1 MEYPM
6 KVNLTRYVLI
16 FAFASMIL
24 CTSTIPAAW
33 AGEAEEFVA
42 KLKNHYQKTQPITAF
57 SMTHNYLYLGNNAA
71 FSAWDYQAPNRYT
84 AFKVTE
90 FDFEQEHYFENVI
103 HNYSGGRKLDEVHF
117 QNDTDSFRYAKNGVP
132 YGKRVVRQNMDVYKG
147 FKDLIVINVD
157 FFAVRPLLEETN
169 TKETIK
175 LHQDKIS
182 GKTTLIHKPADDK
195 FVEYVFGGSPIR
207 LLSLNNKSMRRI
219 YFYDDY
225 QTTNGIT
232 FARSI
237 VQYTNGDMTPTFI
250 KRIASLDVIE
260 KIDPAKLAIP
270 QGYGPIISERDRTLV
285 SSEIAKNLYLV
296 TDSSAWR
303 NSLFKVNGD
312 EIMVFGAPIS
322 PELAEQTIELIYG
335 QFPSKKITSVYVTHP
350 HSDHIAG
357 LPAYAKRGIVIRAD
371 AYSIDAI
378 NAYPPFANDIATFKF
393 QTIEHDQ
400 LMDGVRF
407 YVLENAHSKRQ
418 SFAYFKDS
426 GIIYQA
432 DFLDVAFDNTIAKE
446 LPSYT
451 KTFIDFVRSK
461 QLKLRRIVGHH
472 SNNNISI
479 EVMNKTYDA
488 LM

>member
-1 MEYPM
+1 
-6 KVNLTRYVLI
+6 
-16 FAFASMIL
+16 
-24 CTSTIPAAW
+24 
-33 AGEAEEFVA
+33 
-42 KLKNHYQKTQPITAF
+42 
-57 SMTHNYLYLGNNAA
+57 
-71 FSAWDYQAPNRYT
+71 
-84 AFKVTE
+84 
-90 FDFEQEHYFENVI
+90 
-103 HNYSGGRKLDEVHF
+103 
-117 QNDTDSFRYAKNGVP
+117 
-132 YGKRVVRQNMDVYKG
+132 MDVYKG

-182 GKTTLIHKPADDK
+182 GKTTLIHKPANDK

-472 SNNNISI
+472 RNNNISI